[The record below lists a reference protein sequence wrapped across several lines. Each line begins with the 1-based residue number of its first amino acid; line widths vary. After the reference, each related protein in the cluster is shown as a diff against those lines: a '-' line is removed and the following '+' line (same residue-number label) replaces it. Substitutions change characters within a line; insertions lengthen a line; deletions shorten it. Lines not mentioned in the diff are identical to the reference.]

1 MKAADLSAGHAGRG
15 LWAVGWRGLGA
26 RWRGFG
32 QMLAAGADALRW
44 GVRRGD
50 DPRLGTSWADGC
62 RRARWLSDRRRRGR
76 GSNHRA
82 PGRAPWT
89 ALRCS
94 PPERRCFYRP
104 PWAAWSRWPGSSRNV
119 NVREGRAA
127 KAHRWAP
134 TTGAGRTGRGGDRQP
149 RYSGRGSGSGS
160 GGTTTPRSQSSETR
174 PRVLSGEDQVKT

>member
-119 NVREGRAA
+119 TTWCAIAADAVSERQRPCGIMRYEDNMGPQGLLASCPVRHLPRTPGPPRQRARRA
-127 KAHRWAP
+127 VDRP
-134 TTGAGRTGRGGDRQP
+134 PRGG
-149 RYSGRGSGSGS
+149 
-160 GGTTTPRSQSSETR
+160 
-174 PRVLSGEDQVKT
+174 

>member
-127 KAHRWAP
+127 KAHRHGLSGLPRPGPGGPVGVVTASRAIQAEVR
-134 TTGAGRTGRGGDRQP
+134 GAGAAGLRHLVVRVQKPGR
-149 RYSGRGSGSGS
+149 
-160 GGTTTPRSQSSETR
+160 
-174 PRVLSGEDQVKT
+174 VC